1 MVNKGV
7 QTMAGGNLNGM
18 TMVRGNWARVWFNF
32 VMVGG
37 EAVLWLMM
45 MMMMMKEYA
54 GLFNSTIN

>member
-32 VMVGG
+32 VVVGG
-37 EAVLWLMM
+37 EGVLWLMM
-45 MMMMMKEYA
+45 MMKMSMLDCLIHY
-54 GLFNSTIN
+54 